1 MGKCEFS
8 TLWLSDDRFKSWL
21 SPVLGKNDRAR
32 CTVCGVDFDVS
43 NAGVAAV
50 KSHMDGKKHKLKVSD
65 KAASPM
71 ARSVVPQPGS
81 ATSSAADSSD
91 VSARQPPAVN
101 ESAPSDCS
109 NLLCALGLRV
119 TNAKLLLLTGF
130 GKSCK
135 WSGKG
140 LEKVWNFTLR
150 KHCEPCGDVASGAGH
165 DIGARNAIEI
175 YFLKSTKLWRCCE
188 WRSSRYWRE
197 KCD

>member
-1 MGKCEFS
+1 MGKCKFS

-43 NAGVAAV
+43 NMGVAAV

-71 ARSVVPQPGS
+71 ARFVVPQPGS
-81 ATSSAADSSD
+81 ATSSSAAESSD

-101 ESAPSDCS
+101 ESAPSDGP

-119 TNAKLLLLTGF
+119 TNAKLLLLTGS

-135 WSGKG
+135 
-140 LEKVWNFTLR
+140 
-150 KHCEPCGDVASGAGH
+150 
-165 DIGARNAIEI
+165 
-175 YFLKSTKLWRCCE
+175 
-188 WRSSRYWRE
+188 
-197 KCD
+197 